1 MTPDLANSL
10 PEYMH
15 WECVSSLVG
24 SLRARCLV
32 ALPENEAACRESL
45 VFARQNHL
53 SVCARG
59 GGFSYGDIILNDRNL
74 LLDTSKM
81 SRILDFDEKSGLITV
96 EPGARIIDIFRA
108 ALHRRLT
115 LAASPSASTIT
126 VAGAIGANVNGKDG
140 WRMGN
145 FGDQV
150 VNLKLMVASGE
161 VLHIDRA
168 SDPEL
173 FRAVVGGM
181 GLLGII
187 VQATLQLRK
196 IPSPYL
202 EISRTPVQNVVELL
216 EHLEQVE
223 AGSDF
228 AVVWLDTCARG
239 PRLGRAVVHAT
250 KWVEHNTSSDELQAQ
265 VAASLGRLEARLRQ
279 ARILS
284 PATELVVTAMLQFQ
298 KLSIRLFNELYFF
311 WCRLRQRLKSADNV
325 ESFLRYNFDASFL
338 IPSAAAVCGPRGY
351 TVQVT
356 FPRSDAQAAITELIQ
371 LCQDSPCLPAKLI
384 MRVHRRDDYL
394 ISFSEDG
401 YSLNFE
407 LHPKKRHE
415 QRMNRF
421 VDDLIECVIRYG
433 GKVHLAKDQVLSRS
447 QFQRLFPEYRRFLRI
462 KQRLDPDELF
472 QSDMYRRLIRDT
484 TDIDR
489 NEPDI
494 ERKFA

>member
-1 MTPDLANSL
+1 MTADFAKSL
-10 PEYMH
+10 PDYMH

-32 ALPENEAACRESL
+32 AWPENEAACRECL
-45 VFARQNHL
+45 MFCTQNRL

-59 GGFSYGDIILNDRNL
+59 GGFSYGDIILNDRNV

-81 SRILDFDEKSGLITV
+81 SQILDFDESRGLITV
-96 EPGARIIDIFRA
+96 EPGVRIIDIFRTV
-108 ALHRRLT
+108 LHRRLT

-150 VNLKLMVASGE
+150 VNLKLMIASGE
-161 VLHIDRA
+161 VFHIDRNTD
-168 SDPEL
+168 SEL

-202 EISRTPVQNVVELL
+202 KISRTPVQNVGELL
-216 EHLEQVE
+216 DHLEQVE
-223 AGSDF
+223 ADSDF
-228 AVVWLDTCARG
+228 VVVWLDTCARG
-239 PRLGRAVVHAT
+239 PRLGRGVVHAT
-250 KWVEHNTSSDELQAQ
+250 KWVEHESSSDELLVQI
-265 VAASLGRLEARLRQ
+265 VASLGRLEARLRQ
-279 ARILS
+279 ASMLI
-284 PATELVVTAMLQFQ
+284 PVTELVVTSMLQFQ
-298 KLSIRLFNELYFF
+298 KLSIRLFNELYFS
-311 WCRLRQRLKSADNV
+311 WCRLRRRLKSADNV
-325 ESFLRYNFDASFL
+325 ESFLRYNFDASFM
-338 IPSAAAVCGPRGY
+338 IPSAATVCGSRGY
-351 TVQVT
+351 TIQLT
-356 FPRSDAQAAITELIQ
+356 FPRSDAEKAITEFIQ

-415 QRMNRF
+415 QRMSRF
-421 VDDLIECVIRYG
+421 VDDLFERVIRYG
-433 GKVHLAKDQVLSRS
+433 GKVHLAKDHVLRRG
-447 QFQRLFPEYRRFLRI
+447 QFQRLFPEYRQLLRI

-484 TDIDR
+484 TNVDR
-489 NEPDI
+489 NESDI
-494 ERKFA
+494 KRKSA

>member
-1 MTPDLANSL
+1 MTPDLAESL
-10 PEYMH
+10 PDYMR

-32 ALPENEAACRESL
+32 SRPENEAACRASL
-45 VFARQNHL
+45 VFAGQNHL

-59 GGFSYGDIILNDRNL
+59 GGFSYGDIILNHRNM

-81 SRILDFDEKSGLITV
+81 SRILDFDENSGLITV
-96 EPGARIIDIFRA
+96 EPGVRIIDIFRT

-150 VNLKLMVASGE
+150 VNLKLMAASGE
-161 VLHIDRA
+161 VLHIDRSA
-168 SDPEL
+168 DTEL

-181 GLLGII
+181 GLLGIV

-202 EISRTPVQNVVELL
+202 EISRTPVENLVGLL
-216 EHLEQVE
+216 KHLEQVE
-223 AGSDF
+223 ADSDF
-228 AVVWLDTCARG
+228 AVVWLDTCTRG
-239 PRLGRAVVHAT
+239 PRLGRAVIHAT
-250 KWVEHNTSSDELQAQ
+250 KWVEHESSSDELQAQ

-279 ARILS
+279 ARMLS
-284 PATELVVTAMLQFQ
+284 PVTERVVAAMLQFQ
-298 KLSIRLFNELYFF
+298 KLSIRLFNELYFS
-311 WCRLRQRLKSADNV
+311 WCRLRQHLKSADNV

-356 FPRSDAQAAITELIQ
+356 FPRTDAQMAITELIQ

-407 LHPKKRHE
+407 LHPKRRHE
-415 QRMNRF
+415 QRMARF
-421 VDDLIECVIRYG
+421 VDDLIESVIRYG

-462 KQRLDPDELF
+462 KQRLDPDDLF
-472 QSDMYRRLIRDT
+472 QSDMYRRLMREY
-484 TDIDR
+484 R
-489 NEPDI
+489 EYRL
-494 ERKFA
+494 E

>member
-1 MTPDLANSL
+1 
-10 PEYMH
+10 MH
-15 WECVSSLVG
+15 WEHVSSLVG
-24 SLRARCLV
+24 SLQARCLV
-32 ALPENEAACRESL
+32 ARPENEAACRETL
-45 VFARQNHL
+45 VFCMQNRL

-59 GGFSYGDIILNDRNL
+59 GGFSYGDIILNDRNV

-81 SRILDFDEKSGLITV
+81 SRILDFDESRGLITV
-96 EPGARIIDIFRA
+96 EPGVRIIDILRA
-108 ALHRRLT
+108 VLHRRFT
-115 LAASPSASTIT
+115 LAASPSASSIT

-150 VNLKLMVASGE
+150 VDLKLMVASGE
-161 VLHIDRA
+161 VLHVDRTT
-168 SDPEL
+168 DTEL
-173 FRAVVGGM
+173 FRAVIGGM

-187 VQATLQLRK
+187 VQATLKLRK

-202 EISRTPVQNVVELL
+202 LISRTPVQNLVELL

-223 AGSDF
+223 ADSDF
-228 AVVWLDTCARG
+228 AVVWLDTCTRG
-239 PRLGRAVVHAT
+239 SRFGRAVVHAT
-250 KWVEHNTSSDELQAQ
+250 KWVEHESSTDELQAQ
-265 VAASLGRLEARLRQ
+265 VAASLGRLEARLSQ
-279 ARILS
+279 ARMLR
-284 PATELVVTAMLQFQ
+284 PVTELVVTSMLQFQ
-298 KLSIRLFNELYFF
+298 KLSIRLFNAMYFL
-311 WCRLRQRLKSADNV
+311 WCTLRRRLKSADNV
-325 ESFLRYNFDASFL
+325 ESFLRYNFDASFV

-351 TVQVT
+351 TIQVT
-356 FPRSDAQAAITELIQ
+356 IPRSDAQKAIAEFIR

-415 QRMNRF
+415 KRMNRF

-433 GKVHLAKDQVLSRS
+433 GKAHLAKDQVLSRS
-447 QFQRLFPEYRRFLRI
+447 QFQRLFPKYREFLQI
-462 KQRLDPDELF
+462 KRRLDPEELF

-484 TDIDR
+484 G
-489 NEPDI
+489 
-494 ERKFA
+494 K